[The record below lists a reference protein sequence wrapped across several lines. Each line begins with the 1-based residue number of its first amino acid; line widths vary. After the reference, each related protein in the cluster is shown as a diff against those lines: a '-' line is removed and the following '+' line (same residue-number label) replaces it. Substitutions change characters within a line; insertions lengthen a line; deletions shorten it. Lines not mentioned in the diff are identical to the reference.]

1 MHLDSRTAV
10 KLILRLNLVDFRTVP
25 FAGLKPWTGNN
36 LLIYKLGS
44 EAHSKW
50 SRFCVGEIHM
60 FE

>member
-1 MHLDSRTAV
+1 M
-10 KLILRLNLVDFRTVP
+10 RLNLVDFRTVP